1 MKIGIL
7 GQGYVGLPLS
17 LAAVE
22 SGYDVVGFEVDKLKI
37 QTLKEGKSPFEGIQD
52 AEIEKAIST
61 DRYTVTSELKRLSE
75 TIVKVIC
82 LPTPLNNHNKPDL
95 SQLIL
100 GVKMVAKVINP
111 GDLVIIES
119 TIAPGTTRN
128 LIGPLL
134 EQESKLSTHDFLLAF
149 SPERIDP
156 ANAKWNITNTPK
168 IVAGLTPQ
176 AANAAV
182 EFYSKFIKLDNLHLC
197 SSLEV
202 AEISKL
208 IENSF
213 RLINISF
220 INEIA
225 MLCNKMEISI
235 TDVIKA
241 AMTKPYGFMGFYPS
255 LGAGGHCI
263 PVDPIYLLDKAEQFN
278 LTINSIKV
286 AATVNSKMP
295 DYFLSLTETKLGKL
309 KGKKI
314 LVIGLAYKPNV
325 SDIRE
330 SPAVH
335 LYQLLEQRGA
345 IVEWHDD
352 LVKSWNGME
361 SRDLDDSF
369 EFAILATKHD
379 YLDLKKL
386 GNTPLLVT
394 QGS

>member
-1 MKIGIL
+1 MKIGIV

-22 SGYDVVGFEVDKLKI
+22 SGYEVVGFDVDQLRV
-37 QTLKEGKSPFEGIQD
+37 QTLLDGKTPFEGIRD
-52 AEIEKAIST
+52 SEIKSAISSN
-61 DRYTVTSELKRLSE
+61 RYTVSSELKKLAE
-75 TIVKVIC
+75 TSVKVIC
-82 LPTPLNNHNKPDL
+82 LPTPLTKKNKPDL
-95 SQLIL
+95 SQLIT

-111 GDLVIIES
+111 GDLIIIES

-134 EQESKLSTHDFLLAF
+134 AEGSKLSKDEFLLAF

-156 ANAKWNITNTPK
+156 ANDKWNITNTPK
-168 IVAGLTPQ
+168 IVAGLTAQ

-182 EFYSKFIKLDNLHLC
+182 EFYSKFINLDKLHLC

-225 MLCNKMEISI
+225 MLCNKMELSI
-235 TDVIKA
+235 TEVIKA

-263 PVDPIYLLDKAEQFN
+263 PVDPIYLLDKAEQLN
-278 LTINSIKV
+278 ITLNSIDV
-286 AATVNSKMP
+286 AATINSKMP
-295 DYFLSLTETKLGKL
+295 DYFLGLAETKLGKL

-335 LYQLLEQRGA
+335 LYHLLEQKGA
-345 IVEWHDD
+345 LVEWHDD
-352 LVKSWNGME
+352 LVKSWNGTE
-361 SRDLDDSF
+361 SRDLDNSF
-369 EFAILATKHD
+369 ELAILATKHD
-379 YLDLKKL
+379 YLDFNKL

>member
-1 MKIGIL
+1 
-7 GQGYVGLPLS
+7 
-17 LAAVE
+17 
-22 SGYDVVGFEVDKLKI
+22 
-37 QTLKEGKSPFEGIQD
+37 
-52 AEIEKAIST
+52 
-61 DRYTVTSELKRLSE
+61 
-75 TIVKVIC
+75 
-82 LPTPLNNHNKPDL
+82 
-95 SQLIL
+95 
-100 GVKMVAKVINP
+100 MVAKVINP
-111 GDLVIIES
+111 GDLIIIES

-134 EQESKLSTHDFLLAF
+134 AEGSKLSKDEFLLAF

-156 ANAKWNITNTPK
+156 ANDKWNITNTPK
-168 IVAGLTPQ
+168 IVAGLTAQ

-182 EFYSKFIKLDNLHLC
+182 EFYSKFINLDKLHLC

-235 TDVIKA
+235 TEVIKA

-263 PVDPIYLLDKAEQFN
+263 PVDPIYLLDKAEQLN
-278 LTINSIKV
+278 ITLNSIDV
-286 AATVNSKMP
+286 AATINSKMP
-295 DYFLSLTETKLGKL
+295 DYFLGLAETKLGKL

-335 LYQLLEQRGA
+335 LYHLLEQKGA
-345 IVEWHDD
+345 LVEWHDD
-352 LVKSWNGME
+352 LVKSWNGTE
-361 SRDLDDSF
+361 SRDLDNSF
-369 EFAILATKHD
+369 ELAILATKHD
-379 YLDLKKL
+379 YLDFNKL